1 MLKEQN
7 LMRSSARDIIIF
19 YETEERG
26 SLAFFRPDFFRE
38 QAADE

>member
-7 LMRSSARDIIIF
+7 LLRSSARVIIVF
-19 YETEERG
+19 YEPEERG
-26 SLAFFRPDFFRE
+26 SPAFFCPDFFRE